1 MDGDPLVRL
10 VFTRALAAIYAIAF
24 VAALNQFRALLGE
37 RGLLPVPAFLSR
49 TSFWETPSVFHLRYS
64 DRFFVAVAGAGLALA
79 GAILFGA
86 LDLLPWWAFCLGWLA
101 MWALYLSIV
110 NVGQDFYAFGWE
122 SMLLEAGFFAAFLGP
137 AHLQA
142 PIIPILALR
151 WMLFRT
157 EIGAGLIKL
166 RGDRCWRDL
175 TCLYYHHETQ
185 PMPNPLSA
193 RIHHLPRFMLRGGVV
208 FSHFVQVV
216 VPFGLF
222 LPQPIPTIAAI
233 LIAIHQLALIVG
245 GNYSW
250 LNWLTVVLAV
260 TGLELGDRALDPR
273 PIAFEVTL
281 WLLLTLTAALSVRP
295 ALNLLSKDQAMN
307 RSWNPF
313 HLVCAYGAFGAV
325 TKERLEVVIEGT
337 RSTSPDDDAVWE
349 AYEFKGKPGDPRR
362 RPPQVAPYHLRLDW
376 LMWFL
381 PFSVRIGRAGLLS
394 VMQQWWFLRLVE
406 KLLEGDLPTRR
417 LLSRRS
423 PFADAPPAL
432 VRASLYRYQLAS
444 PEEHRATG
452 QWWRVESVGLYLS
465 PMSRRDHAVRV
476 AG

>member
-1 MDGDPLVRL
+1 MDGDPIVRL

-24 VAALNQFRALLGE
+24 LSALNQFRALLGE
-37 RGLLPVPAFLSR
+37 RGLLPTPAFLRR
-49 TSFWETPSVFHLRYS
+49 TRFWETPSVFHLHYS
-64 DRFFVAVAGAGLALA
+64 DRFFVGVAGAGLVLALS
-79 GAILFGA
+79 ILVGA
-86 LDLLPWWAFCLGWLA
+86 LDLLPWWGFCLGWLA

-137 AHLQA
+137 AHLAA
-142 PIIPILALR
+142 PFVPILALR

-157 EIGAGLIKL
+157 EVGAGLIKL

-193 RIHHLPRFMLRGGVV
+193 RFHHLPRFLLRGGVV

-222 LPQPIPTIAAI
+222 LPQPIPTMAAI
-233 LIAIHQLALIVG
+233 LIAMHQLALIVG

-260 TGLELGDRALDPR
+260 TGLELGERALDPR
-273 PIAFEVTL
+273 PIAFEITL
-281 WLLLTLTAALSVRP
+281 LALVALTVALSIRP
-295 ALNLLSKDQAMN
+295 ALNLLSKNQVMN
-307 RSWNPF
+307 FCWNPL

-337 RSTSPDDDAVWE
+337 RSTSPDAAAVWE

-381 PFSVRIGRAGLLS
+381 PFSVRIGRHGGVVS
-394 VMQQWWFLRLVE
+394 VMQEWWFLRLAE

-417 LLSRRS
+417 LLSARS

-432 VRASLYRYQLAS
+432 LRASLYKYELSS
-444 PEEHRATG
+444 PQERRTTG
-452 QWWRVESVGLYLS
+452 EWWRREPVGLYLA
-465 PMSRRDHAVRV
+465 PMARRDRV
-476 AG
+476 HGAA

>member
-24 VAALNQFRALLGE
+24 VSALNQFRPLLGE
-37 RGLLPVPAFLSR
+37 RGLLPAPAFLQR
-49 TSFWETPSVFHLRYS
+49 TRFWATPSIFHLHYS
-64 DRFFVAVAGAGLALA
+64 DRFFVGVASAGLGLA
-79 GAILFGA
+79 IAILVGA
-86 LDLLPWWAFCLGWLA
+86 LDLLPWWGFGLGWLT

-142 PIIPILALR
+142 PFIPILALR

-157 EIGAGLIKL
+157 EVGAGLIKL

-193 RIHHLPRFMLRGGVV
+193 WFHHLPRIVLRGGVV

-233 LIAIHQLALIVG
+233 LIAAHQLALIVG

-260 TGLELGDRALDPR
+260 TGLDLGDRVLDAR
-273 PIAFEVTL
+273 PTSFEVAL
-281 WLLLTLTAALSVRP
+281 ALLLALTVALSIRP
-295 ALNLLSKDQAMN
+295 ALNLVSRHQAMN
-307 RSWNPF
+307 HCWNAF

-325 TKERLEVVIEGT
+325 TKERLEIVIEGT
-337 RSTSPDDDAVWE
+337 RSTSPDDGAVWE

-376 LMWFL
+376 SMWFL
-381 PFSVRIGRAGLLS
+381 PFSVRLGRHGGVVS
-394 VMQQWWFLRLVE
+394 VMQEWWFLRLVE
-406 KLLEGDLPTRR
+406 KLLEGDRPTRR
-417 LLSRRS
+417 LLSRRC
-423 PFADAPPAL
+423 PFGDAPPAL
-432 VRASLYRYQLAS
+432 VRASLYRYELAS
-444 PEEHRATG
+444 PKEHRATG
-452 QWWRVESVGLYLS
+452 AWWRRVPIGLYLS
-465 PMSRRDHAVRV
+465 PMARKEPMRGAV
-476 AG
+476 

>member
-1 MDGDPLVRL
+1 
-10 VFTRALAAIYAIAF
+10 
-24 VAALNQFRALLGE
+24 
-37 RGLLPVPAFLSR
+37 
-49 TSFWETPSVFHLRYS
+49 
-64 DRFFVAVAGAGLALA
+64 
-79 GAILFGA
+79 
-86 LDLLPWWAFCLGWLA
+86 

-137 AHLQA
+137 AHLQV
-142 PIIPILALR
+142 PFIPILALR

-233 LIAIHQLALIVG
+233 LIAMHQLALIVG

-273 PIAFEVTL
+273 PLAFEGTL
-281 WLLLTLTAALSVRP
+281 WLLLTLTVALSVRP
-295 ALNLLSKDQAMN
+295 ALNLLSKHQAMN
-307 RSWNPF
+307 RCWNP
-313 HLVCAYGAFGAV
+313 
-325 TKERLEVVIEGT
+325 
-337 RSTSPDDDAVWE
+337 STSCARM
-349 AYEFKGKPGDPRR
+349 AR
-362 RPPQVAPYHLRLDW
+362 
-376 LMWFL
+376 
-381 PFSVRIGRAGLLS
+381 SVR
-394 VMQQWWFLRLVE
+394 
-406 KLLEGDLPTRR
+406 
-417 LLSRRS
+417 SRRS
-423 PFADAPPAL
+423 
-432 VRASLYRYQLAS
+432 
-444 PEEHRATG
+444 G
-452 QWWRVESVGLYLS
+452 
-465 PMSRRDHAVRV
+465 SRS
-476 AG
+476 